1 MRVLAVVVLAIS
13 LAIAAF
19 SAWTAWD
26 SKLALDALCK
36 EYVERWQA
44 YETQK
49 QRADNIL
56 SDIEKRLKRLDRKM
70 GK

>member
-1 MRVLAVVVLAIS
+1 MRILAVAVLAIP

-19 SAWTAWD
+19 WAWTARD
-26 SKLALDALCK
+26 SLLALDAPCA
-36 EYVERWQA
+36 ENVERYQA
-44 YETQK
+44 YEAQK